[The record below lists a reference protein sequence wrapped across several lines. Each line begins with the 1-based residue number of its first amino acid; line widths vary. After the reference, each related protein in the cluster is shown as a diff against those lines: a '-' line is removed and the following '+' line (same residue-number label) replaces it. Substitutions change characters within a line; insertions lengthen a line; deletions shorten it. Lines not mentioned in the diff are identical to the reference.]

1 MLPAKFALRLSGK
14 NGTPPFTAF
23 SSIDASAYGQLTS
36 SAAFPC
42 SNASRAVP
50 ASVRV
55 TEGSAPGAVATDFMI
70 CNALT
75 VAVRCAGV
83 SVRVTVL
90 PSSEST
96 WPPALSSS
104 VLNQTTTPSFWLACT
119 PIQLGP
125 PAACNRA
132 ASSSTALHVS
142 GGLFIKSGR
151 YQSNWVLVLTG
162 AAYNRCC
169 QVAVLNGPGKV
180 SVVASASAR
189 PAGSSDSG
197 SPQPASANSA
207 VQITSI
213 AITSTVWSLAL
224 SRRANWTRWSS
235 VARGRLTCRT
245 VNRPPNWSVQRWATA
260 VNVVASPAGGE
271 KLITRP
277 PSRATQE

>member
-23 SSIDASAYGQLTS
+23 SSIDGSAYGQLTS

-75 VAVRCAGV
+75 VAARCAGV

-104 VLNQTTTPSFWLACT
+104 VLNQTTTPSVWLDCT
-119 PIQLGP
+119 QIRPFREQFVLL
-125 PAACNRA
+125 A
-132 ASSSTALHVS
+132 
-142 GGLFIKSGR
+142 GGFG
-151 YQSNWVLVLTG
+151 
-162 AAYNRCC
+162 
-169 QVAVLNGPGKV
+169 
-180 SVVASASAR
+180 
-189 PAGSSDSG
+189 
-197 SPQPASANSA
+197 
-207 VQITSI
+207 
-213 AITSTVWSLAL
+213 
-224 SRRANWTRWSS
+224 
-235 VARGRLTCRT
+235 
-245 VNRPPNWSVQRWATA
+245 VQRMPQDRGPQRPGQGVGGGVGLRPTGR
-260 VNVVASPAGGE
+260 VV
-271 KLITRP
+271 RQ
-277 PSRATQE
+277 R